1 VKTKIGY
8 PTIFILVVAVTLA
21 MLYGCSKQSAVNE
34 TVDSSG
40 RPTISAGDRA
50 LAVIEVQN
58 AFSKHAYYHAAGKHI
73 DELADVWVKE
83 DGPYAATATWTND
96 SGIMEGMAI
105 IKKVYGQG
113 LVDNQ
118 KNLLEQ
124 ISKIVP
130 EIKNVP
136 ENLGVGYEYS
146 MHFQTTPVIEIAG
159 DGKTAKGIWYSPG
172 IHIGG
177 SVLEGGK
184 TTMTGGF
191 WMEKYGVDFVKED
204 GKWKIWHIGMYY
216 DNTPPGWTY
225 ENGQAVYKTA
235 EAAGA
240 GGPKPKVTTKTDTQ
254 LEKEAAAVAA
264 GAPGGAPGG
273 TSGGGAGGA
282 PVGPPGSAPG
292 ATGGISMKPNPDPY
306 KAWSPLRASKIQP
319 KFPEPYYTFSETFS
333 Y

>member
-1 VKTKIGY
+1 MKSKVRCL
-8 PTIFILVVAVTLA
+8 TILSSGIAIALA
-21 MLYGCSKQSAVNE
+21 MFWGCSKQSADNK
-34 TVDSSG
+34 TLDLSG
-40 RPTISAGDRA
+40 RPTISAGERA

-73 DELADVWVKE
+73 DELTDVWVKE

-96 SGIMEGMAI
+96 SGIMEGMDI

-184 TTMTGGF
+184 TTMSGGF

-204 GKWKIWHIGMYY
+204 DKWKIWHIGMYY

-240 GGPKPKVTTKTDTQ
+240 GGPKPQVTTKTDTQ
-254 LEKEAAAVAA
+254 LEKDAAAVAA
-264 GAPGGAPGG
+264 NTPAGGAPGGAPGG
-273 TSGGGAGGA
+273 GPGGGAGG
-282 PVGPPGSAPG
+282 GPGST
-292 ATGGISMKPNPDPY
+292 TGVSLKPNPDPY